1 LNATIGA
8 LPEGDA
14 APAVPARFKNSGRAR
29 LLLDSTA
36 RLSPD
41 AAYLR
46 GNLAAVPP
54 EHADY
59 YALELAARVVSDI
72 MNDLLRTRN
81 ALVYSAWA
89 GLFNKKANYASLAAY
104 RTSDPLKAI
113 ELINAAID
121 VAAKGKCVS
130 PYSQKELPGAY
141 IDIDMAL
148 GFYKKSFS
156 TEYFS
161 GIQDNAAVALSMAT
175 AYNTHGDSR
184 RFLADADMVNRV
196 SARDIVRVVKRYLK
210 KGSITWALSAHPDTI
225 AALKN
230 TGAALPAYEIV
241 TLP

>member
-1 LNATIGA
+1 MI
-8 LPEGDA
+8 
-14 APAVPARFKNSGRAR
+14 
-29 LLLDSTA
+29 
-36 RLSPD
+36 
-41 AAYLR
+41 
-46 GNLAAVPP
+46 
-54 EHADY
+54 
-59 YALELAARVVSDI
+59 SDI

-89 GLFNKKANYASLAAY
+89 GMFNKKANYASLSAY

-184 RFLADADMVNRV
+184 RFLTDADMAGRV
-196 SARDIVRVVKRYLK
+196 SAKDIVRVVNKYLK
-210 KGSITWALSAHPDTI
+210 KGMITWALSAHPDTI
-225 AALKN
+225 AAVKN
-230 TGAALPAYEIV
+230 KSAALPAYETV